1 MKLQSKLQSKFNLKT
16 KLIRRAKYYCLKILR
31 IKKSDHIIAIG
42 FISGFFHCWFPTFGI
57 GMLLSIALAKLLR
70 GNLPASIIAGS
81 IGSVLWP
88 VLFFLNYKI
97 GYILNSLL
105 SSPSFE
111 LDEALAVPV
120 PEPDYSETADH
131 FGSIANMGMNFLVG
145 SLVNSLLF
153 SLLGYYLVR
162 YALKRY
168 RQPLLKK
175 LRPIKQ
181 RSL

>member
-1 MKLQSKLQSKFNLKT
+1 MTLKSNSKSKLKL
-16 KLIRRAKYYCLKILR
+16 KLIRRTKYYCLKILR
-31 IKKSDHIIAIG
+31 IKKSDHKIAIG

-70 GNLPASIIAGS
+70 GNLAASIIASS

-88 VLFFLNYKI
+88 FLFFLNYKI
-97 GYILNSLL
+97 GYILSSLT

-120 PEPDYSETADH
+120 PEPDYSEAADH

-153 SLLGYYLVR
+153 SIVGYYIVR

-168 RQPLLKK
+168 RQPLLKQ
-175 LRPIKQ
+175 LRPVKQ